1 MSFLRQWLRPPARSS
16 GDIAKDRLRLV
27 LVHDRLNMPP
37 DILENLKSDMIA
49 VLSRYFDVDTNS
61 LDVNV
66 ERGKR
71 SRLITTITIKRNR

>member
-1 MSFLRQWLRPPARSS
+1 
-16 GDIAKDRLRLV
+16 
-27 LVHDRLNMPP
+27 MPP